1 MSLLLGLHVYSTLSS
16 ATAVTARVGDRIY
29 PHGAE
34 DGVND
39 TSWVTFGC
47 DLVDAQYTKD
57 GHAYDRHE
65 VTIKCVSPTYEG
77 ALELAQAVRDALDG
91 NLYEY
96 EGWKVTDSTLASGHE
111 SFDTQ
116 RYCVEL
122 AFEMETEDDV

>member
-1 MSLLLGLHVYSTLSS
+1 MSLLLGLHVYHTLSND
-16 ATAVTARVGDRIY
+16 AAVAEIVGERIY

-47 DLVDAQYTKD
+47 DLVDAQHTKD
-57 GHAYDRHE
+57 GPAYDRHE

-77 ALELAQAVRDALDG
+77 SLELAQAVREALEG
-91 NLYEY
+91 VLPVY
-96 EGWKVTDSTLASGHE
+96 EGWEVTDATLASGHE